1 MGKVSGLNERLF
13 VGSADLSGDVGA
25 LSKIAEIR
33 NQQIVTGLN
42 KSAQERINLLRDGS
56 LAYTAFF
63 DADSE
68 HPVLSALAGVP
79 TVYTWCTAPTA
90 GAVTA
95 SLVAT
100 QTDYPFN
107 RGADGSLVLSPTAES
122 AAYGIEWGNLLT
134 NGAQAFATDGSGTA
148 IDDVHPVFG
157 LTSTAHGL
165 AFYVHALSLGSGN
178 PVLTVEDSADNVTF
192 AAVSGATT
200 TFGTPESDR
209 VQVGGTV
216 RRYLK
221 LVVSGTFTDLV
232 VAVAVVRYLNNPNTT
247 AG

>member
-56 LAYTAFF
+56 LAYPAFF

-68 HPVLSALAGVP
+68 HPVLSALAGAP
-79 TVYTWCTAPTA
+79 TYYTWCTAPTA

-95 SLVAT
+95 SLFAT

-134 NGAQAFATDGSGTA
+134 NGAQA
-148 IDDVHPVFG
+148 
-157 LTSTAHGL
+157 
-165 AFYVHALSLGSGN
+165 
-178 PVLTVEDSADNVTF
+178 
-192 AAVSGATT
+192 
-200 TFGTPESDR
+200 
-209 VQVGGTV
+209 
-216 RRYLK
+216 
-221 LVVSGTFTDLV
+221 
-232 VAVAVVRYLNNPNTT
+232 
-247 AG
+247 